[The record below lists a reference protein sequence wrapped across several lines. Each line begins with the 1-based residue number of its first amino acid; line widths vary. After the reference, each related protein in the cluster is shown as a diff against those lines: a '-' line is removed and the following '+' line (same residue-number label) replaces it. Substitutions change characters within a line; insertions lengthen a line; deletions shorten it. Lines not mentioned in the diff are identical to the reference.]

1 MDLHIVYQDN
11 HLFVVK
17 KEHNIAISVLD
28 EQVKT
33 FLSEPKGKLGY
44 LQRINE
50 LDKLTSGIVVYVL
63 TSKAY
68 ERLCSQ
74 DFVYKYLAVVVGVPN
89 VAAGYFSANVED
101 LGQDKLGLAPPIK
114 QSYKVDFYYKLLEKC
129 SSISLLE
136 MTKNNYDTKSLRFG
150 ATQVGCAIFGDK
162 LYGGDKLAPNTNLAL
177 VLYSVEFEHPTTH
190 NKMVLRCSPVEDV
203 KPWSYF
209 KLDKLYKM

>member
-17 KEHNIAISVLD
+17 KEHNTKIESLD

-33 FLSEPKGKLGY
+33 FLVEQKGKNGY
-44 LQRINE
+44 LQRLST
-50 LDKLTSGIVVYVL
+50 LDNLSSGIVIYVL

-68 ERLCSQ
+68 ERLLGQ
-74 DFVYKYLAVVVGVPN
+74 DFVYKYLAVTLGAPKTT
-89 VAAGYFSANVED
+89 AGYYSVNVED
-101 LGQDKLGLAPPIK
+101 LGNGKLGIAPPIK
-114 QSYKVDFYYKLLEKC
+114 QSHMIDFYYKMLDKYAQ
-129 SSISLLE
+129 ISLLE
-136 MTKNNYDTKSLRFG
+136 MTKKDTDTDAVRFG
-150 ATQVGCAIFGDK
+150 ASQLGCPVFGDK
-162 LYGGDKLAPNTNLAL
+162 LYNGDKLVQNTNLAL

-190 NKMVLRCSPVEDV
+190 DRLVLRCSPVEDV